1 MQFFAGTSYFW
12 LLGLLPVLFLY
23 ACSPHYAGILDL
35 ERFPQNATTYLNDTT
50 KQHPILAEETQQAL
64 DDDFNR
70 RFFDPWHQNGARL
83 SADEAFWGVVSY
95 GNRRGYAENLQPISA
110 ARWNELVVSLNQDTY
125 PSLARPAITVRNTD
139 LRVFP
144 TRRPVFLDPAQAG
157 EGYPFDYFQNS
168 ALWAGTPVLVTHS
181 SADGAW
187 YFVEA
192 GLSSGWMA
200 ALDLAWV
207 DEAFRSDYQRGRYVA
222 LLQDAVSLHDEQ
234 GDFLVQTHIGAVFPL
249 VGQELGGL
257 RLLVPVRDAQGWAQT
272 RTAQV
277 TAQTAAIKPVPLTPQ
292 YIAQL
297 ADAMAGQLYGWGGL
311 YENRDCSAFLRDL
324 FTPFGIWLPRNSG
337 SQAQAGHFIDLAGLS
352 AAHKRAALLRDG
364 LPFYSLI
371 WLRGHTALYIGTD
384 PISGEPLLLHN
395 LWGVP
400 TKNLRGQEGRALVG
414 RLAVTSLHPGEERRD
429 VSRNRFLERILGL
442 TLLPGA
448 GE

>member
-1 MQFFAGTSYFW
+1 MNLRFTNTC
-12 LLGLLPVLFLY
+12 LLLLLLIFPGCAPQL
-23 ACSPHYAGILDL
+23 SGIEDL
-35 ERFPQNATTYLNDTT
+35 RRFPQNATTYFDATT
-50 KQHPILAEETQQAL
+50 KYQLILAEENQQSL
-64 DDDFNR
+64 DKEFNR
-70 RFFDPWHQNGARL
+70 RFFAPWHQGAARL
-83 SADEAFWGVVSY
+83 SADEAFWGVLSY
-95 GNRRGYAENLQPISA
+95 GNRQGYAENLQPISS
-110 ARWNELVVSLNQDTY
+110 ARWTELVVSLNQDTY
-125 PSLARPAITVRNTD
+125 PNLARPAITVRNTP

-144 TRRPVFLDPAQAG
+144 TNKPFFLDPAQAG

-168 ALWAGTPVLVTHS
+168 ALWAGTPLLVTHS
-181 SADGAW
+181 SIDGAW

-192 GLSSGWMA
+192 GLSSGWIA

-207 DEAFRSDYQRGRYVA
+207 DETFRSAYQSGRYAA
-222 LLQDAVSLHDEQ
+222 LLQDAVSLYDEQ
-234 GDFLVQTHIGAVFPL
+234 SNFLVQTHIGAMFPL
-249 VGQELGGL
+249 VDQEPRGL
-257 RLLVPVRDAQGWAQT
+257 ALLVPVRDAQGWAQT

-337 SQAQAGHFIDLAGLS
+337 AQARTGQFIDLAGFS
-352 AAHKRAALLRDG
+352 AEQKRAALLREG
-364 LPFYSLI
+364 LPFYTLI

-400 TKNLRGQEGRALVG
+400 TQNRWGQEGRALVG

-429 VSRNRFLERILGL
+429 VARNRFLDRVLGL

-448 GE
+448 REE